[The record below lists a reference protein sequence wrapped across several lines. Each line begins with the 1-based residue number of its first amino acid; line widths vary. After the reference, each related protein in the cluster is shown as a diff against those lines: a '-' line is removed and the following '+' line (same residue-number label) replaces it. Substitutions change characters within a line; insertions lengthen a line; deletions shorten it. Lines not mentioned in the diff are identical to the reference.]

1 MRTKRFN
8 EFKYNESNDNLNYQ
22 ELYKK
27 WDDILYESN
36 KLMQSKWKKS
46 FFDVIKDD
54 LSYRHVSYSLHDN
67 IQEVETNRSMI
78 EDLTSEVIKYTKVL
92 DNKYEK
98 EGDLSQEDD
107 LTYNELDDYMGKFQN
122 MEEKLTEFRDSLKKV
137 SDTYLTLEESIDE
150 IRGFK

>member
-8 EFKYNESNDNLNYQ
+8 EFKFNESNDNLNYQ

-36 KLMQSKWKKS
+36 ELIQSKWKES

-54 LSYRHVSYSLHDN
+54 LSYRSVSYSLHNN
-67 IQEVETNRSMI
+67 IQEVETNRSII
-78 EDLTSEVIKYTKVL
+78 EDLTLEAFKYIKDI
-92 DNKYEK
+92 DNKYEI
-98 EGDLSQEDD
+98 EDDLSQEDN
-107 LTYNELDDYMGKFQN
+107 LTYNKLDDYMGKFQN
-122 MEEKLTEFRDSLKKV
+122 MEEKITEFRDLLKKV
-137 SDTYLTLEESIDE
+137 SDTYLTLEESISE